1 MNRVWLAAALSAFA
15 LAACDEASSPAPTP
29 GTVVAN
35 VYVDTDLTGTL
46 SPDDDIPEGL
56 TVALVAVEGGAVVQ
70 TEEVDADGTVTF
82 ADVMPGA
89 YRVEIGGTAPE
100 GSVLSG
106 SEAPRAVIP
115 YTGGTVEV
123 DFRFVYF
130 PGSISGRV
138 FRDDNGD
145 GNYDAGVDEPGDD
158 LWVVLILPLS
168 GGDARIDS
176 VRTDDDGLYSF
187 PTLAPQEFRLEF
199 QALGTMDYGAEGATR
214 TMVVPPATAVTY
226 DMIYTGTQ
234 DVAITIAEAR
244 ALGVGSSVIV
254 RGFVTVPPNV
264 VTFTS
269 SGVTYTE
276 IWLQDATGG
285 IASLVLPAGVTDVV
299 LGDEIEVSGTI
310 SANGGALQIGG
321 TGTVGA
327 ATVTETGAN
336 DIVDATPISFAE
348 VAAFAHE
355 GELVVTGPLVFDG
368 NSTPSS
374 SGAFT
379 AFMDKPDGTTIQ
391 LRIPHANTG
400 ITPADFTL
408 GQAYY
413 ITGIMSRFNTTPQI
427 RPRSDAD
434 ILPVT

>member
-1 MNRVWLAAALSAFA
+1 MNRAWLAAALSAFA

-46 SPDDDIPEGL
+46 SPDDDVPEGL

-89 YRVEIGGTAPE
+89 YRVQIGGTAPA

-138 FRDDNGD
+138 YRDDNGD
-145 GNYDAGVDEPGDD
+145 GNYDAGVDTPGDG

-176 VRTDDDGLYSF
+176 VRTDDEGLYAF

-199 QALGTMDYGAEGATR
+199 QALGTMDYGPDGATR
-214 TMVVPPATAVTY
+214 TAPVPPATAVTY

-269 SGVTYTE
+269 GGVTFTE

-285 IASLVLPAGVTDVV
+285 IASLVLPAGVTDVA

-321 TGTVGA
+321 TGTVGRRRSRRPA
-327 ATVTETGAN
+327 RTTSWTRRRSHSPRSRRSRTRA
-336 DIVDATPISFAE
+336 
-348 VAAFAHE
+348 
-355 GELVVTGPLVFDG
+355 
-368 NSTPSS
+368 SS
-374 SGAFT
+374 SSPAHSSST
-379 AFMDKPDGTTIQ
+379 ATARRAARG
-391 LRIPHANTG
+391 R
-400 ITPADFTL
+400 
-408 GQAYY
+408 
-413 ITGIMSRFNTTPQI
+413 S
-427 RPRSDAD
+427 PRSWTSRTGRRSSCASRTRT
-434 ILPVT
+434 PGSRRPTSRSGRRTTSPGSCRASTRRRRSGRARTRTSSR